1 MAPFL
6 ASRTSSSFRVTTD
19 KAAGSKLDA
28 AKISLSWTKLINTI
42 SFCENN
48 YLSIFLFEWICQS
61 NNFSFQKK
69 FFEVCFL
76 DNFLNSCDKVS
87 MKFIPFGLKF
97 LESLFQNL
105 NIQYI
110 ILFVGGG
117 LSMRRRLPHAPIWAL
132 SFLLFEQP
140 DVSVNSW
147 DISCPFRNLP
157 IVSLIHH
164 SFHVPFGAVPS
175 TCGFDSKN
183 KVIFLKYFY
192 GFLPWPLQ
200 FLSRVFLLSFSF
212 LQFVPWVS

>member
-48 YLSIFLFEWICQS
+48 YLSIFLFKWICQS

-69 FFEVCFL
+69 FFKVCFL

-105 NIQYI
+105 NIQNI
-110 ILFVGGG
+110 ISFVGGG
-117 LSMRRRLPHAPIWAL
+117 NLCVGGYLMLP
-132 SFLLFEQP
+132 FELFH
-140 DVSVNSW
+140 
-147 DISCPFRNLP
+147 F
-157 IVSLIHH
+157 
-164 SFHVPFGAVPS
+164 F
-175 TCGFDSKN
+175 
-183 KVIFLKYFY
+183 
-192 GFLPWPLQ
+192 
-200 FLSRVFLLSFSF
+200 FLSSQTCLWTLETSLVLFVICQLS
-212 LQFVPWVS
+212 L